1 MGALSIPMDPSG
13 NIGDGARVDGAAR
26 AYAGAMSP
34 NDSFPTQVDLL
45 AAAAALA
52 EHWSPRVVARV
63 NDQYVK
69 VAKVKGELA
78 WHAHDAEDE
87 LFLILAGRL
96 RIEYRDRPAVELA
109 AGALHVVPRGVLHN
123 PVAEEECLIALVETV
138 TTKHTGDVVVAG
150 RTRSLAEQLGR

>member
-1 MGALSIPMDPSG
+1 MPETTA
-13 NIGDGARVDGAAR
+13 
-26 AYAGAMSP
+26 SP
-34 NDSFPTQVDLL
+34 ASFPSQVDLR
-45 AAAAALA
+45 AAADALT

-69 VAKVKGELA
+69 VAKLLGHFT

-87 LFLILAGRL
+87 LFLVLRGQL

-109 AGALHVVPRGVLHN
+109 AGSLHVVPRGVEHN

-138 TTKHTGDVVVAG
+138 GTLHTGHVQTPM
-150 RTRSLAEQLGR
+150 TRSLTEQLRPL